1 MLQETPFL
9 LSREVALTLT
19 ETPFIRIE
27 GLHHTYQV
35 GSHQAVAALRGVDL
49 TIDAGEHVAIIGANG
64 SGKSTL
70 LRHLNALLL
79 PTRGDVWIAGWN
91 TRDADHL
98 RDIRSTVGM
107 VFQSPDSQI
116 VASVVEEDIAFGPEN
131 LGVPADELRQRVD
144 SALDTVGLSQL
155 RHRASHLLS
164 AGQKQRLAIGSA
176 LAMHPRCLVLD
187 EATAML
193 DPTGRRQLQQTIR
206 QLHQTGITIVTA
218 THSMSEAAQAQ
229 RIIVLSKGQVALD
242 GTPRSVFG
250 QEETL
255 RALEMDVP
263 YPRSLAR
270 TITARV
276 PAFPP
281 DALTVTELVE
291 SIAAHI
297 AQNRGGAR

>member
-1 MLQETPFL
+1 VSQETPFL

-19 ETPFIRIE
+19 ETRFIRIE
-27 GLHHTYQV
+27 GLHHTHQI
-35 GSHQAVAALRGVDL
+35 GSHHAVAALRGIDL

-79 PTRGDVWIAGWN
+79 PTEGDAWIAGWN

-131 LGVPADELRQRVD
+131 LRVPGDELRQRVE
-144 SALDTVGLSQL
+144 SALATVGLSQL

-176 LAMHPRCLVLD
+176 LAMRPRCLVLD

-206 QLHQTGITIVTA
+206 QLHQTGITIVTT
-218 THSMSEAAQAQ
+218 THNMSEAAQAQ
-229 RIIVLSKGQVALD
+229 RIIVLSNGRVALD
-242 GTPRSVFG
+242 GTPPSVFE

-263 YPRSLAR
+263 SARSLAR
-270 TITARV
+270 MITARV

-281 DALTVTELVE
+281 NALTVAELVE

-297 AQNRGGAR
+297 DQNRGGAR